1 MQPSATDEIVRSL
14 RNQLLDFFRRYR
26 LSDQTF
32 LIIIAVIVGFLAGLG
47 SIFFEKLIALGQL
60 FFFEFVPSIAGNPI
74 WLVILIPAFGAVFL
88 APLIYFFPVEAKS
101 DGVPATMEAVALKG
115 GIIKV
120 RTFCTRMLASAITL
134 GSGGSAGK
142 EGPIIQI
149 GASIGSA
156 VGQFFKVSG
165 ARMRV
170 LVGCGAAGG
179 LAAIFNAPIAGVLF
193 SLEVVLGE
201 FSVQSFTPI
210 VISSVVATAVSRAWL
225 IEGAALK
232 LPPYQL
238 FSYWEIG
245 FYALLGIAGGI
256 VSVCFTKALHGVEK
270 VFHRRNALIKT
281 HWQPII
287 GGLLVGII
295 GFFFPHILG
304 CGYAPILHAIQ
315 GNFLWDTLLALLVLK
330 IIATAFT
337 LGSGGSGGILY
348 PCLFMG
354 SMLGGIMGFAFNA
367 LAPGIAPSAGGYAL
381 VGMGAVL
388 GAAVQA
394 PMAAIMMGFE
404 LTGSYAVILP
414 LMTACVLAT
423 MVHRRLMS
431 QSIYTQSLV
440 DRGIDISVAREMGV
454 LTSLTVADVMNREVP
469 RIPGNM
475 PYNEVMELC
484 LKGHG
489 NYLYTTDEENNLEG
503 VISFQ
508 DIKEFIYDDQLN
520 GLVLARDMANRDVV
534 YVTPDETLA
543 SSLNKFSYIDMEEL
557 PVVGSVDG
565 FRRLL
570 GIITRSELMKIYRKE
585 MLKRVMIES

>member
-1 MQPSATDEIVRSL
+1 MKPPAKDEIVRSL
-14 RNQLLDFFRRYR
+14 RNRLLDFFRRYS

-32 LIIIAVIVGFLAGLG
+32 LIIIAAIVGFLGGLG
-47 SIFFEKLIALGQL
+47 SIFFEKLIKLGEY
-60 FFFEFVPSIAGNPI
+60 FFFEIVPHIFGNPH

-170 LVGCGAAGG
+170 LVGCGAAAG

-201 FSVQSFTPI
+201 FSVHSFTPI
-210 VISSVVATAVSRAWL
+210 VISSVVGTAVSRAWL
-225 IEGAALK
+225 MEGAALK
-232 LPPYQL
+232 LPPYTL

-245 FYALLGIAGGI
+245 FYALLGIASGV

-270 VFHRRNALIKT
+270 LSHRRGPLKT

-287 GGLLVGII
+287 GGLVVGMI
-295 GFFFPHILG
+295 GFFFPQILG
-304 CGYAPILHAIQ
+304 CGYSPIVQAIE
-315 GNFLWDTLLALLVLK
+315 GNFLWNTLLALLTLK

-337 LGSGGSGGILY
+337 LGTGGSGGILY

-354 SMLGGIMGFAFNA
+354 ATLGGIMGFAFNA

-394 PMAAIMMGFE
+394 PLAAIMMGFE

-431 QSIYTQSLV
+431 HSIYTQSLV
-440 DRGIDISVAREMGV
+440 DRGIDISAAREMGV
-454 LTSLTVADVMNREVP
+454 LTSLTVADVMNREVA

-475 PYNEVMELC
+475 PYNEVVQLC
-484 LKGHG
+484 LKGQG
-489 NYLYTTDEENNLEG
+489 NYLYTTDEEDNLEG

-520 GLVLARDMANRDVV
+520 GLVYARDIANRDVV
-534 YVTPDETLA
+534 YVTPDESLA

-557 PVVGSVDG
+557 PVVGSDDG

-570 GIITRSELMKIYRKE
+570 GIITRSELMKIYHKE
-585 MLKRVMIES
+585 MLRRVMIES

>member
-1 MQPSATDEIVRSL
+1 MKPSTKDGIVRSL
-14 RNQLLDFFRRYR
+14 RNQLLAFFRRYK

-32 LIIIAVIVGFLAGLG
+32 LIIVAVIVGFLGGLG
-47 SIFFEKLIALGQL
+47 SIFFEKLIELGQH
-60 FFFEFVPSIAGNPI
+60 FFFEIAPHIVGNPK
-74 WLVILIPAFGAVFL
+74 WLIILIPALGAVFL

-120 RTFCTRMLASAITL
+120 RTFSTRMLASAITL

-165 ARMRV
+165 ERMRV
-170 LVGCGAAGG
+170 MVGCGAAAG

-193 SLEVVLGE
+193 ALEVVLGE
-201 FSVQSFTPI
+201 FSVHSFSPI

-225 IEGAALK
+225 VEGAALK

-245 FYALLGIAGGI
+245 FYALLGIAAGV
-256 VSVCFTKALHGVEK
+256 VSVCFTKALHKVEEL
-270 VFHRRNALIKT
+270 FHRHAPVKT
-281 HWQPII
+281 HWQPIL
-287 GGLLVGII
+287 GGLVVGMI
-295 GFFFPHILG
+295 GFFFPQILG
-304 CGYAPILHAIQ
+304 CGYAPILEAIQ
-315 GNFLWDTLLALLVLK
+315 GNFLWNTMLALLVLK

-354 SMLGGIMGFAFNA
+354 ATLGGILGYAFNL

-423 MVHRRLMS
+423 VVHRRIMRH
-431 QSIYTQSLV
+431 SIYTQALV
-440 DRGIDISVAREMGV
+440 DRGIDISAAREMGV
-454 LTSLTVADVMNREVP
+454 LTILTVADVMSREVP
-469 RIPGNM
+469 KIPSNL
-475 PYNEVMELC
+475 PYNEVVRLC
-484 LKGHG
+484 LTGQG
-489 NYLYTTDEENNLEG
+489 NYLYTTDEEDNLEG

-520 GLVLARDMANRDVV
+520 GLVFAGDLANRDVV

-557 PVVGSVDG
+557 PVVGSHDG
-565 FRRLL
+565 FRRLV

-585 MLKRVMIES
+585 MLRRVMIES

>member
-1 MQPSATDEIVRSL
+1 MKPPAKDEIVRSL
-14 RNQLLDFFRRYR
+14 RNRLLDFFRRYR

-32 LIIIAVIVGFLAGLG
+32 LIIVAAIVGFLGGLG
-47 SIFFEKLIALGQL
+47 SIFFEKLIKLGEY
-60 FFFEFVPSIAGNPI
+60 FFFELVPHILGNPY

-170 LVGCGAAGG
+170 LVGCGAAAG

-201 FSVQSFTPI
+201 FSVHSFTPI

-225 IEGAALK
+225 MEGAALK
-232 LPPYQL
+232 LPPYTL

-245 FYALLGIAGGI
+245 FYVLLGIASGV
-256 VSVCFTKALHGVEK
+256 VSVGFTKALHGVERLS
-270 VFHRRNALIKT
+270 HRHGPLKT

-287 GGLLVGII
+287 GGLVVGMI
-295 GFFFPHILG
+295 GFFFPQILG
-304 CGYAPILHAIQ
+304 CGYSPIIQAIE
-315 GNFLWDTLLALLVLK
+315 GNFLWNILLALLVLK

-337 LGSGGSGGILY
+337 LGTGGSGGILY

-354 SMLGGIMGFAFNA
+354 AMLGGIMGFGFHA

-394 PMAAIMMGFE
+394 PLAAIMMGFE

-414 LMTACVLAT
+414 MMTACVLAT
-423 MVHRRLMS
+423 VVHRRLMS
-431 QSIYTQSLV
+431 HSIYTQALV
-440 DRGIDISVAREMGV
+440 DRGIDISAAREMGV
-454 LTSLTVADVMNREVP
+454 LTSLTVADVMHREVP

-475 PYNEVMELC
+475 PYNEVVQLC
-484 LKGHG
+484 LKGQG
-489 NYLYTTDEENNLEG
+489 NYLYTTDAEDNLEG

-520 GLVLARDMANRDVV
+520 GLVYARDIANRDVV
-534 YVTPDETLA
+534 YVTPDESLA

-557 PVVGSVDG
+557 PVVGSDDG

-585 MLKRVMIES
+585 MLRRVMIES

>member
-1 MQPSATDEIVRSL
+1 MKPSASAGVVRSL
-14 RNQLLDFFRRYR
+14 RNRLLGFFRRYQ

-32 LIIIAVIVGFLAGLG
+32 LIIVAVIVGFLGGLG
-47 SIFFEKLIALGQL
+47 SIFFEWMIEFGQH
-60 FFFEFVPSIAGNPI
+60 FFFDIFPRLVGNPK
-74 WLVILIPAFGAVFL
+74 WLVIIIPAFGAVFL

-101 DGVPATMEAVALKG
+101 DGVPATMQAVALKG

-120 RTFCTRMLASAITL
+120 RTFITRMLASAITL

-165 ARMRV
+165 ERMRV
-170 LVGCGAAGG
+170 LVGCGAAAG

-193 SLEVVLGE
+193 ALEVVLGE
-201 FSVQSFTPI
+201 FNLHSFSPI

-225 IEGAALK
+225 VDGAALK
-232 LPPYQL
+232 LPPYEL

-245 FYALLGIAGGI
+245 FYAILGIAAGV
-256 VSVCFTKALHGVEK
+256 VSVCFTKALHGAEK
-270 VFHRRNALIKT
+270 LFERHAPVKT
-281 HWQPII
+281 HWQPIL
-287 GGLLVGII
+287 GGLVVGMI
-295 GFFFPHILG
+295 GFVFPQILG
-304 CGYAPILHAIQ
+304 CAYTPILEAIQ
-315 GNFLWDTLLALLVLK
+315 GNFLWHTLLALLGLK

-354 SMLGGIMGFAFNA
+354 AALGGILGYAFNI
-367 LAPGIAPSAGGYAL
+367 LAPGIAPAAGGYAL

-404 LTGSYAVILP
+404 LTSSYSVILP

-423 MVHRRLMS
+423 VVHRRLMHH
-431 QSIYTQSLV
+431 SIYTQALI
-440 DRGIDISVAREMGV
+440 DRGIDISAGREMGI
-454 LTSLTVADVMNREVP
+454 LTTLTVGDVMIRQVP
-469 RIPGNM
+469 KIPGNL
-475 PYNEVMELC
+475 PYKEVLRLC
-484 LKGHG
+484 LKGQG
-489 NYLYTTDEENNLEG
+489 NYLYTTDERDNLEG

-508 DIKEFIYDDQLN
+508 DLKEFVYDDQLQN
-520 GLVLARDMANRDVV
+520 LVYARDLANRDVV

-557 PVVGSVDG
+557 PVVVRNDG
-565 FRRLL
+565 NPRLE
-570 GIITRSELMKIYRKE
+570 GIITRSELMRIYRKE
-585 MLKRVMIES
+585 MLKRVMIGQ

>member
-1 MQPSATDEIVRSL
+1 MKPPAKDEIVRSL
-14 RNQLLDFFRRYR
+14 RNRLLHFFRRYS

-32 LIIIAVIVGFLAGLG
+32 LIIVAAIVGFLGGLG
-47 SIFFEKLIALGQL
+47 SIFFEKLIKLGEY
-60 FFFEFVPSIAGNPI
+60 FFFEIVPHIVGNPH

-170 LVGCGAAGG
+170 LVGCGAAAG

-201 FSVQSFTPI
+201 FSVHSFTPI
-210 VISSVVATAVSRAWL
+210 VISSVVGTAVSRAWL
-225 IEGAALK
+225 MEGAALK
-232 LPPYQL
+232 LPPYTL

-245 FYALLGIAGGI
+245 FYALLGIASGV
-256 VSVCFTKALHGVEK
+256 VSVGFTKALHGVEK
-270 VFHRRNALIKT
+270 LSHRRGPLKT

-287 GGLLVGII
+287 GGLVVGMI
-295 GFFFPHILG
+295 GFFFPQILG
-304 CGYAPILHAIQ
+304 CGYSPIVQAIE
-315 GNFLWDTLLALLVLK
+315 GNFLWNILLALLVLK

-337 LGSGGSGGILY
+337 LGTGGSGGILY

-354 SMLGGIMGFAFNA
+354 ATLGGIMGFAFNA

-394 PMAAIMMGFE
+394 PLAAIMMGFE

-431 QSIYTQSLV
+431 HSIYTQSLV
-440 DRGIDISVAREMGV
+440 DRGIDISAAREMGV
-454 LTSLTVADVMNREVP
+454 LTTLTVADVMNREVP
-469 RIPGNM
+469 RIPANM
-475 PYNEVMELC
+475 PYNEVVQLC
-484 LKGHG
+484 LKGQG
-489 NYLYTTDEENNLEG
+489 NYLYTTDEEDNLEG

-520 GLVLARDMANRDVV
+520 GLVYARDIANRDVV

-557 PVVGSVDG
+557 PVVGSDDG

-585 MLKRVMIES
+585 MLRRVMIES

>member
-1 MQPSATDEIVRSL
+1 MKPSASGGVVRSL
-14 RNQLLDFFRRYR
+14 RNRLLGFFRRYQ

-32 LIIIAVIVGFLAGLG
+32 LIIVAVIVGFLGGLG
-47 SIFFEKLIALGQL
+47 SIFFEWMIEFGQH
-60 FFFEFVPSIAGNPI
+60 FFFDIFPRLVGNPK
-74 WLVILIPAFGAVFL
+74 WLVIIIPAFGAVFL

-101 DGVPATMEAVALKG
+101 DGVPATMQAVALKG

-120 RTFCTRMLASAITL
+120 RTFITRMLASAITL

-165 ARMRV
+165 ERMRV
-170 LVGCGAAGG
+170 LVGCGAAAG

-193 SLEVVLGE
+193 ALEVVLGE
-201 FSVQSFTPI
+201 FNLHSFSPI

-225 IEGAALK
+225 VDGAALK

-238 FSYWEIG
+238 FSYWEIA
-245 FYALLGIAGGI
+245 FYAILGIAAGV
-256 VSVCFTKALHGVEK
+256 VSVGFTKALHGVEK
-270 VFHRRNALIKT
+270 LFERRAPVKT
-281 HWQPII
+281 HWQPIL
-287 GGLLVGII
+287 GGLVVGMI
-295 GFFFPHILG
+295 GFFFPQILG
-304 CGYAPILHAIQ
+304 CAYTPILEAIQ
-315 GNFLWDTLLALLVLK
+315 GNFLWHTLLALLALK

-354 SMLGGIMGFAFNA
+354 AALGGILGYAFNI
-367 LAPGIAPSAGGYAL
+367 LAPGIAPAAGGYAL

-404 LTGSYAVILP
+404 LTSSYSVILP

-423 MVHRRLMS
+423 VVHRRLMHH
-431 QSIYTQSLV
+431 SIYTQALI
-440 DRGIDISVAREMGV
+440 DRGIDISAGREMGI
-454 LTSLTVADVMNREVP
+454 LTTLTVGDVMIRQVP
-469 RIPGNM
+469 RIPGNL
-475 PYNEVMELC
+475 PYKEVLQLC
-484 LKGHG
+484 LKGQG
-489 NYLYTTDEENNLEG
+489 NYLYTTDERDNLEG

-508 DIKEFIYDDQLN
+508 DLKEFVYDDQLQN
-520 GLVLARDMANRDVV
+520 LVYARDLANRDVV
-534 YVTPDETLA
+534 FVTPDETLA

-557 PVVGSVDG
+557 PVVVSNDG
-565 FRRLL
+565 HHRLE

-585 MLKRVMIES
+585 MLKRVTLGQ

>member
-1 MQPSATDEIVRSL
+1 MKPSAKAGIVRSL
-14 RNQLLDFFRRYR
+14 RNRLLGFFRRYQ

-32 LIIIAVIVGFLAGLG
+32 LIIVAVIVGFLGGLG
-47 SIFFEKLIALGQL
+47 SIFFEWMIEFGQH
-60 FFFEFVPSIAGNPI
+60 FFFEFVPDLVGDPK
-74 WLVILIPAFGAVFL
+74 WLVILIPAFGAFFL

-101 DGVPATMEAVALKG
+101 DGVPATMQAVALKG

-120 RTFCTRMLASAITL
+120 RTFITRMIASAITL

-165 ARMRV
+165 ERMRV
-170 LVGCGAAGG
+170 LVGCGAAAG

-193 SLEVVLGE
+193 ALEVVLGE
-201 FSVQSFTPI
+201 FNLHSFSPI

-225 IEGAALK
+225 VDGAALK

-238 FSYWEIG
+238 FSYWEIL
-245 FYALLGIAGGI
+245 FYAILGIAAGV
-256 VSVCFTKALHGVEK
+256 VSVGFTKSLHKVEK
-270 VFHRRNALIKT
+270 LFERYAPVKT
-281 HWQPII
+281 YWQPIL
-287 GGLLVGII
+287 GGLVVGMI
-295 GFFFPHILG
+295 GFFYPQILG
-304 CGYAPILHAIQ
+304 CAYTPILEAIQ
-315 GNFLWDTLLALLVLK
+315 GNFLWQTLVALLVLK
-330 IIATAFT
+330 IIATSFT

-354 SMLGGIMGFAFNA
+354 ATLGGILGHVFNT
-367 LAPGIAPSAGGYAL
+367 LAPGVAPAAGGYAL

-404 LTGSYAVILP
+404 LTSSYSVILP
-414 LMTACVLAT
+414 LMTSCVIAT
-423 MVHRRLMS
+423 VVHRRLMHH
-431 QSIYTQSLV
+431 SIYSQALV
-440 DRGIDISVAREMGV
+440 DRGIDISAGREMGI
-454 LTSLTVADVMNREVP
+454 LTTLTVADVMDRQVP
-469 RIPGNM
+469 KIPGTL
-475 PYNEVMELC
+475 PYNEVMQLC
-484 LKGHG
+484 LRGQG
-489 NYLYTTDEENNLEG
+489 NYLYTTDEADNLEG

-508 DIKEFIYDDQLN
+508 DIKEFVYDDQLN
-520 GLVLARDMANRDVV
+520 GLVFARDLANRDVV
-534 YVTPDETLA
+534 YVTPEETLA

-557 PVVGSVDG
+557 PVVVGNDGSH
-565 FRRLL
+565 RLT

-585 MLKRVMIES
+585 MLKRVMIKG

>member
-1 MQPSATDEIVRSL
+1 MSPLTKDEIARSL
-14 RNQLLDFFRRYR
+14 RNRLLEFFRRYQ

-32 LIIIAVIVGFLAGLG
+32 LIIVAVLVGFLGGLG
-47 SIFFEKLIALGQL
+47 AIFFEWMIEFGQH
-60 FFFEFVPSIAGNPI
+60 FFFDIFPKLVGNPK
-74 WLVILIPAFGAVFL
+74 WLVIIIPAFGAVFL
-88 APLIYFFPVEAKS
+88 APLIYYFPVEAKS
-101 DGVPATMEAVALKG
+101 DGVPATMHAVALKG

-120 RTFCTRMLASAITL
+120 RTFITRMVASAITL

-165 ARMRV
+165 ERMRV
-170 LVGCGAAGG
+170 LVGCGAAAG

-193 SLEVVLGE
+193 ALEVVLGE
-201 FSVQSFTPI
+201 FNLHSFSPI

-225 IEGAALK
+225 VDGAALK

-238 FSYWEIG
+238 FSYWEIA
-245 FYALLGIAGGI
+245 FYAILGIAAGV
-256 VSVCFTKALHGVEK
+256 VSVGFTKALHGVEK
-270 VFHRRNALIKT
+270 LFERHAPVKT
-281 HWQPII
+281 HWQPIL
-287 GGLLVGII
+287 GGLVVGMI
-295 GFFFPHILG
+295 GFFFPQILG
-304 CGYAPILHAIQ
+304 CAYTPILEAIQ
-315 GNFLWDTLLALLVLK
+315 GNFLWNTLLALLALK

-354 SMLGGIMGFAFNA
+354 ATLGGILGYAFNI
-367 LAPGIAPSAGGYAL
+367 LAPGIAPAAGGYAL

-388 GAAVQA
+388 GAAVQG

-414 LMTACVLAT
+414 MMTACVLAAV
-423 MVHRRLMS
+423 VHRRLMHH
-431 QSIYTQSLV
+431 SIYTQVLI
-440 DRGIDISVAREMGV
+440 DKGIDISAGREMGI
-454 LTSLTVADVMNREVP
+454 LTSLTVSDVMSLEVSK
-469 RIPGNM
+469 IPENL
-475 PYNEVMELC
+475 PYNDVVALC

-489 NYLYTTDEENNLEG
+489 NYLYTTGENDNLEG

-508 DIKEFIYDDQLN
+508 DIKEFVYDDQLN
-520 GLVLARDMANRDVV
+520 GLVFARDLANRDVV
-534 YVTPDETLA
+534 YVTPDESLA

-557 PVVGSVDG
+557 PVVVSQDG
-565 FRRLL
+565 YRRLE
-570 GIITRSELMKIYRKE
+570 GVVTRSELMRIYRQE
-585 MLKRVMIES
+585 MLKKGMIEQ

>member
-1 MQPSATDEIVRSL
+1 MKPSAKDEIVRSL
-14 RNQLLDFFRRYR
+14 RNQLLDFFRRYK

-32 LIIIAVIVGFLAGLG
+32 LIIVAVIVGFLGGLG
-47 SIFFEKLIALGQL
+47 SIFFEKLIELGQH
-60 FFFEFVPSIAGNPI
+60 FFFEIVPHIVGNPK
-74 WLVILIPAFGAVFL
+74 WLIILIPAFGAVFL

-165 ARMRV
+165 ERMRV
-170 LVGCGAAGG
+170 MVGCGAAAG

-193 SLEVVLGE
+193 ALEVVLGE
-201 FSVQSFTPI
+201 FSVHSFSPI

-225 IEGAALK
+225 VEGAALK

-245 FYALLGIAGGI
+245 FYALLGIAAGV
-256 VSVCFTKALHGVEK
+256 VSVCFTKALHKVEEL
-270 VFHRRNALIKT
+270 FHRHAPVKS
-281 HWQPII
+281 HWQPIL
-287 GGLLVGII
+287 GGLVVGMI

-304 CGYAPILHAIQ
+304 CSYAPITEAIQ
-315 GNFLWDTLLALLVLK
+315 GNFLWNTLLALLVLK

-354 SMLGGIMGFAFNA
+354 ATLGGILGYAFNL

-404 LTGSYAVILP
+404 LTGSYTVILP

-423 MVHRRLMS
+423 VVHRRIMRH
-431 QSIYTQSLV
+431 SIYTQALV
-440 DRGIDISVAREMGV
+440 DRGIDISAAREMGV
-454 LTSLTVADVMNREVP
+454 LTILTVADVMSREVP
-469 RIPGNM
+469 KIPSNL
-475 PYNEVMELC
+475 PYNEVVRLC
-484 LKGHG
+484 LTGQG
-489 NYLYTTDEENNLEG
+489 NYLYTTDEEDNLEG

-520 GLVLARDMANRDVV
+520 GLVFAGDLANRDVV

-557 PVVGSVDG
+557 PVVGEDDG

>member
-1 MQPSATDEIVRSL
+1 MKPPAKDKIVRSL
-14 RNQLLDFFRRYR
+14 RNRLLDFFRRYS

-32 LIIIAVIVGFLAGLG
+32 LIIIAAIVGFLGGLG
-47 SIFFEKLIALGQL
+47 SIFFEKLIKLGEY
-60 FFFEFVPSIAGNPI
+60 FFFEIVPHIVGNPH

-170 LVGCGAAGG
+170 LVGCGAAAG

-201 FSVQSFTPI
+201 FSVHSFTPI
-210 VISSVVATAVSRAWL
+210 VISSVVGTAVSRAWL
-225 IEGAALK
+225 MEGAALK
-232 LPPYQL
+232 LPPYTL

-245 FYALLGIAGGI
+245 FYALLGIASGV
-256 VSVCFTKALHGVEK
+256 VSVCFTKALHGIEK
-270 VFHRRNALIKT
+270 LSHRRGPLKT

-287 GGLLVGII
+287 GGLVVGMI
-295 GFFFPHILG
+295 GFFFPQILG
-304 CGYAPILHAIQ
+304 CGYSPIVQAIE
-315 GNFLWDTLLALLVLK
+315 GNFLWNILLALLVLK

-337 LGSGGSGGILY
+337 LGTGGSGGILY

-354 SMLGGIMGFAFNA
+354 AMLGGIMGFAFNA

-394 PMAAIMMGFE
+394 PLAAIMMGFE

-431 QSIYTQSLV
+431 HSIYTQSLV
-440 DRGIDISVAREMGV
+440 DRGIDISAAREMGV
-454 LTSLTVADVMNREVP
+454 LTSLTVADVMNREVA

-475 PYNEVMELC
+475 PYNEVVQLC
-484 LKGHG
+484 LKGQG
-489 NYLYTTDEENNLEG
+489 NYLYTTDEEDNLEG

-520 GLVLARDMANRDVV
+520 GLVYARDIANRDVV
-534 YVTPDETLA
+534 YVTPDESLA

-557 PVVGSVDG
+557 PVVGSDDG

-570 GIITRSELMKIYRKE
+570 GIITRSELMKIYHKE
-585 MLKRVMIES
+585 MLRRVMIES

>member
-1 MQPSATDEIVRSL
+1 
-14 RNQLLDFFRRYR
+14 
-26 LSDQTF
+26 
-32 LIIIAVIVGFLAGLG
+32 
-47 SIFFEKLIALGQL
+47 
-60 FFFEFVPSIAGNPI
+60 
-74 WLVILIPAFGAVFL
+74 
-88 APLIYFFPVEAKS
+88 
-101 DGVPATMEAVALKG
+101 
-115 GIIKV
+115 
-120 RTFCTRMLASAITL
+120 MLASAITL

-193 SLEVVLGE
+193 ALEVVLGE
-201 FSVQSFTPI
+201 FSVHSFTPI

-225 IEGAALK
+225 MEGAALK

-245 FYALLGIAGGI
+245 FYALLGIASGV

-270 VFHRRNALIKT
+270 MFHRHAPIKT
-281 HWQPII
+281 HWQPIL
-287 GGLLVGII
+287 GGLVVGVI
-295 GFFFPHILG
+295 GFFLPQILG
-304 CGYAPILHAIQ
+304 CGYSPIVQAIE
-315 GNFLWDTLLALLVLK
+315 GNFLWTTLLALLTLK

-354 SMLGGIMGFAFNA
+354 ATLGGILGFAFNA

-394 PMAAIMMGFE
+394 PLAAIMMGFE
-404 LTGSYAVILP
+404 LTGSYTVILP

-431 QSIYTQSLV
+431 QSIYTQSLA
-440 DRGIDISVAREMGV
+440 DRGIDILAAREMGV
-454 LTSLTVADVMNREVP
+454 LITLTVRDVMRHEVP
-469 RIPGNM
+469 KIPSSM
-475 PYNEVMELC
+475 PYNEVVQLC

-489 NYLYTTDEENNLEG
+489 NYLYTTDEEDNLEG

-520 GLVLARDMANRDVV
+520 GLVFARDMANRDVV

-557 PVVGSVDG
+557 PVVGSEDG
-565 FRRLL
+565 FRRLI

-585 MLKRVMIES
+585 MLRRVMIES

>member
-1 MQPSATDEIVRSL
+1 MNPSAKDGFARSL
-14 RNQLLDFFRRYR
+14 RNKLLAFFRRYQ

-32 LIIIAVIVGFLAGLG
+32 LIIVAVIVGFLGGLG
-47 SIFFEKLIALGQL
+47 SIFFEWMIEAVWH
-60 FFFEFVPSIAGNPI
+60 FFFHIIPNLLDNPK
-74 WLVILIPAFGAVFL
+74 WLVILIPAFGAFFL

-101 DGVPATMEAVALKG
+101 DGVPSTMQAVALKG

-120 RTFCTRMLASAITL
+120 RTFSTRMVASAITL

-165 ARMRV
+165 ERMRV
-170 LVGCGAAGG
+170 LVGCGAAAG

-193 SLEVVLGE
+193 ALEVVLGE
-201 FSVQSFTPI
+201 FSIHSFSPI
-210 VISSVVATAVSRAWL
+210 VISSVVGTAVSRAWL
-225 IEGAALK
+225 IEGAAVK

-245 FYALLGIAGGI
+245 FYALLGIAAGV

-270 VFHRRNALIKT
+270 LFHRHAPIKA

-287 GGLLVGII
+287 GGLVVGMI
-295 GFFFPHILG
+295 GFFFPQILG
-304 CGYAPILHAIQ
+304 CAYTPITEAIQ
-315 GNFLWDTLLALLVLK
+315 GNFLWQTMLALLALK

-354 SMLGGIMGFAFNA
+354 ATLGGILGYAFNFI
-367 LAPGIAPSAGGYAL
+367 APGIAPSAGGYAL

-414 LMTACVLAT
+414 LMTSCVIAT
-423 MVHRRLMS
+423 GVHRRLMS
-431 QSIYTQSLV
+431 HSIFTQSLV
-440 DRGIDISVAREMGV
+440 DRGIDISAAREMGV
-454 LTSLTVADVMNREVP
+454 LTTLTVRDVMSREVP
-469 RIPGNM
+469 KIPSNL
-475 PYNEVMELC
+475 PYIEVVQLC
-484 LKGHG
+484 LKGQG
-489 NYLYTTDEENNLEG
+489 NYLYTTDEEDNLEG

-508 DIKEFIYDDQLN
+508 DIKEFVYDDQLN
-520 GLVLARDMANRDVV
+520 GLVFARDLANRDVV
-534 YVTPDETLA
+534 YVTPDESLA

-557 PVVGSVDG
+557 PVVGSGDG

>member
-1 MQPSATDEIVRSL
+1 MQPSATDEIVRSI
-14 RNQLLDFFRRYR
+14 RNQLLDFFRRYK

-60 FFFEFVPSIAGNPI
+60 FFFDFVPSIAGNPT
-74 WLVILIPAFGAVFL
+74 WLIILIPAFGAVFL

-170 LVGCGAAGG
+170 LVGCGAAAG

-201 FSVQSFTPI
+201 FSVHSFTPI
-210 VISSVVATAVSRAWL
+210 VISSVVGTAVSRAWL
-225 IEGAALK
+225 MEGAALK
-232 LPPYQL
+232 LPPYTL

-245 FYALLGIAGGI
+245 FYALLGIASGV
-256 VSVCFTKALHGVEK
+256 VSVYFTKALHGVEK
-270 VFHRRNALIKT
+270 LSHRRGPLKT

-287 GGLLVGII
+287 GGLVVGMI
-295 GFFFPHILG
+295 GFFFPQILG
-304 CGYAPILHAIQ
+304 CGYSPIVQAIE
-315 GNFLWDTLLALLVLK
+315 GNFLWNILLALLVLK

-337 LGSGGSGGILY
+337 LGTGGSGGILY

-354 SMLGGIMGFAFNA
+354 AMLGGIMGFAFNV

-394 PMAAIMMGFE
+394 PLAAIMMGFE

-431 QSIYTQSLV
+431 HSIYTQSLV
-440 DRGIDISVAREMGV
+440 DRGIDISAAREMGV
-454 LTSLTVADVMNREVP
+454 LTSLTVADVMNREVA

-475 PYNEVMELC
+475 PYNEVVQLC
-484 LKGHG
+484 LKGQG
-489 NYLYTTDEENNLEG
+489 NYLYTTDEEDNLEG

-520 GLVLARDMANRDVV
+520 GLVYARDIANRDVV
-534 YVTPDETLA
+534 YVTPDESLA

-557 PVVGSVDG
+557 PVVGSDDG

-570 GIITRSELMKIYRKE
+570 GIITRSELMKIYHKE
-585 MLKRVMIES
+585 MLRRVMIES

>member
-1 MQPSATDEIVRSL
+1 MMKPSAKDGIVRSL
-14 RNQLLDFFRRYR
+14 RNRLLGFFRRYQ

-32 LIIIAVIVGFLAGLG
+32 LIIVAVIVGFLGGLG
-47 SIFFEKLIALGQL
+47 SIFFEWMIEIGQH
-60 FFFEFVPSIAGNPI
+60 FFFEIVPDLVGDPR
-74 WLVILIPAFGAVFL
+74 WLVILIPAFGAFFL

-101 DGVPATMEAVALKG
+101 DGVPATMQAVALQG

-120 RTFCTRMLASAITL
+120 RTFSTRMLASAITL

-165 ARMRV
+165 ERMRV
-170 LVGCGAAGG
+170 LVGCGAAAG

-193 SLEVVLGE
+193 ALEVVLGE
-201 FSVQSFTPI
+201 FNLHSFSPI

-225 IEGAALK
+225 GDGAALK

-238 FSYWEIG
+238 FSYWEIL
-245 FYALLGIAGGI
+245 FYAMLGIAAGV
-256 VSVCFTKALHGVEK
+256 VSVGFTKSLHKVEK
-270 VFHRRNALIKT
+270 LFERYAPVKT
-281 HWQPII
+281 HWQPIL
-287 GGLLVGII
+287 GGLVVGMI
-295 GFFFPHILG
+295 GFFYPQILG
-304 CGYAPILHAIQ
+304 CAYTPIIEAIQ
-315 GNFLWDTLLALLVLK
+315 GNFLWQTMLALLALK

-354 SMLGGIMGFAFNA
+354 ATLGGILGHVFHS
-367 LAPGIAPSAGGYAL
+367 LAPGIAPAAGGYAL

-404 LTGSYAVILP
+404 LTSSYSVILP
-414 LMTACVLAT
+414 LMTSCVIAT
-423 MVHRRLMS
+423 MVHRRLMHH
-431 QSIYTQSLV
+431 SIYTQALV
-440 DRGIDISVAREMGV
+440 DRGIDISAGREMGI
-454 LTSLTVADVMNREVP
+454 LTTLTVGDVMSQQVP
-469 RIPGNM
+469 KIPGTL
-475 PYNEVMELC
+475 PYNEVMQLC
-484 LKGHG
+484 LRGHG
-489 NYLYTTDEENNLEG
+489 NYLYTTDEEDNLEG

-508 DIKEFIYDDQLN
+508 DIKEFVYDDQLN
-520 GLVLARDMANRDVV
+520 GLVFARDLANRDVV
-534 YVTPDETLA
+534 YVTPEETLA

-557 PVVGSVDG
+557 PVVVSNDG
-565 FRRLL
+565 FRRLT

-585 MLKRVMIES
+585 MLKRVMIKA